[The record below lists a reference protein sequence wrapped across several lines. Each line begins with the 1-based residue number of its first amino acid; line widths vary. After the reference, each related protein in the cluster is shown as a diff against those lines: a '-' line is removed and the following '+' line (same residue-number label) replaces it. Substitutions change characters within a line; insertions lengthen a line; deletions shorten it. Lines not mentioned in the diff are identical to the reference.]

1 MPASRP
7 SPTILVVDDDPGL
20 TRLIE
25 RTLRR
30 EGFATACAGS
40 GQEAAEWLRR
50 NAAVLLLLD
59 LKLPD
64 GEGAASVE
72 TIRSTGQDVPFIII
86 TGQGDERVAVDM
98 MKRGASDYLVKDA
111 NFIDML
117 AVVVRRTLSQIEKD
131 SRLHAAEEALRR
143 QVAFHAAVMAASGA
157 ILMVLDAAGHFVSVN
172 DAFERIS
179 GHTLAEVQG
188 RRALESI
195 MLPGLP
201 HHLRDQF
208 AQVLAD
214 PQSHECEGFLLSKT
228 GERRWMAWSVT
239 VLKNAAGT
247 AEHIVISGIDIT
259 DRRRLEEEILEISER
274 ERERIGQDLHDD
286 LGQQLVGA
294 WCMSQA
300 LAKSLT
306 SCRSSEAPNAVKIT
320 TLLKESVAL
329 TRALARGLHPVAL
342 QSGGLAF
349 ALQELAQRTS
359 GLFSVVCVCHCPPS
373 LEVSGSTAIHLYR
386 IAQEAVTNAVKHGK
400 AREITIEISSN
411 VHQTVLSVKN
421 DGAPLRQPAAE
432 CHGMGLR
439 IMRYRADVIGGS
451 LNIQDNFPD
460 PGVIIAC
467 AIPATACAKPP
478 TASSHGHEDPQQSR
492 R

>member
-7 SPTILVVDDDPGL
+7 ASTILIVDDDPGL
-20 TRLIE
+20 SRLIQ
-25 RTLRR
+25 RALQR
-30 EGFATACAGS
+30 EGFDTAATGS
-40 GQEAAEWLRR
+40 GQETAEWLRGR
-50 NAAVLLLLD
+50 TASLLLLD

-64 GEGAASVE
+64 VEGAALVE
-72 TIRSTGQDVPFIII
+72 IIRSADKDVPFIII

-117 AVVVRRTLSQIEKD
+117 PMVVRRTLSQIEKD
-131 SRLHAAEEALRR
+131 RRLDAAEKALLK
-143 QVAFHAAVMAASGA
+143 QAAFHTAVMAASGA
-157 ILMVLDAAGHFVSVN
+157 ILMVLDAEGRFVSVN

-179 GHTLAEVQG
+179 GHTLAEVKG
-188 RRALESI
+188 TRALESI
-195 MLPGLP
+195 MLPGMP
-201 HHLRDQF
+201 HHLREQF
-208 AQVLAD
+208 TQVLAE
-214 PQSHECEGFLLSKT
+214 PHSHECEGFLVSKA
-228 GERRWMAWSVT
+228 GDRRWMAWSVT
-239 VLKNAAGT
+239 VLKSADGVV
-247 AEHIVISGIDIT
+247 EHIVISGIDIT

-274 ERERIGQDLHDD
+274 EQERIGQDLHDD

-306 SCRSSEAPNAVKIT
+306 SRRSSEAANAGKIC

-349 ALQELAQRTS
+349 ALEELAQRTS
-359 GLFSVVCVCHCPPS
+359 SLFNVACICRCPPS
-373 LEVSGSTAIHLYR
+373 VDISSTTAIHLYR

-400 AREITIEISSN
+400 AHEIIIQISSN

-421 DGAPLRQPAAE
+421 DGAPLRQPSSGNV
-432 CHGMGLR
+432 GMGLR

-451 LNIQDNFPD
+451 LNIQDNAPEA
-460 PGVIIAC
+460 GVSITCSIPTSA
-467 AIPATACAKPP
+467 AISKPNP
-478 TASSHGHEDPQQSR
+478 SSHGQEDHQHSEK
-492 R
+492 

>member
-7 SPTILVVDDDPGL
+7 ASPILVVDDDPGL
-20 TRLIE
+20 SRLIQ
-25 RTLRR
+25 RALRR
-30 EGFATACAGS
+30 EGFDSAATGS
-40 GQEAAEWLRR
+40 GQETAGWLRG
-50 NAAVLLLLD
+50 NTASLLLLD

-64 GEGAASVE
+64 VEGAALVE
-72 TIRSTGQDVPFIII
+72 IIRSADPDVPFIII

-111 NFIDML
+111 NFIEML
-117 AVVVRRTLSQIEKD
+117 PVVVRRTLSQIEKD
-131 SRLHAAEEALRR
+131 GRLQAAEEALRR
-143 QVAFHAAVMAASGA
+143 QEAFHAAVMAASGA
-157 ILMVLDAAGHFVSVN
+157 ILMVLDAEGRFVSVN

-179 GHTLAEVQG
+179 GHSLAEVKG
-188 RRALESI
+188 MRVLESI

-208 AQVLAD
+208 ARLLAQ
-214 PQSHECEGFLLSKT
+214 PQSHECEGFLISKA

-239 VLKNAAGT
+239 VLKNAAGV

-274 ERERIGQDLHDD
+274 EQERIGQDLHDD

-300 LAKSLT
+300 LAKSLAT
-306 SCRSSEAPNAVKIT
+306 RRSSEAPNAAKIAA
-320 TLLKESVAL
+320 LLKESVAL

-349 ALQELAQRTS
+349 ALEELAQRTS
-359 GLFSVVCVCHCPPS
+359 GLFSVACVCRCPAS
-373 LEVSGSTAIHLYR
+373 LDISSTTAIHLYR

-400 AREITIEISSN
+400 AREIAIEISSN
-411 VHQTVLSVKN
+411 MHHTVLSVRN
-421 DGAPLRQPAAE
+421 DGAPMRQPAAE
-432 CHGMGLR
+432 RQGMGLR

-460 PGVIIAC
+460 PGVIITC
-467 AIPATACAKPP
+467 AIPATSCGKPP
-478 TASSHGHEDPQQSR
+478 AVSSHGHEDPEQPEK
-492 R
+492 